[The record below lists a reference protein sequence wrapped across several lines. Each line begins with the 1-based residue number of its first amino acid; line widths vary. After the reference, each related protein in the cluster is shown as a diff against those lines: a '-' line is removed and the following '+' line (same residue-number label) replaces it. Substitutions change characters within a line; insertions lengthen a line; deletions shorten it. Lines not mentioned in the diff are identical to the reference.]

1 MTTTKHDRHRRQQE
15 KNALSARF
23 QRELERFALE
33 LSAQLGLNERDFN
46 HDLSVRVFD
55 TRLNVVGRLPFL
67 LRQIVRKPNQTQ
79 KEIIKRANVEMA
91 AHDRMSMA

>member
-23 QRELERFALE
+23 QRELERFALDV
-33 LSAQLGLNERDFN
+33 SAQPGLNGCDFK

-55 TRLNVVGRLPFL
+55 TRLNVVGRLPL
-67 LRQIVRKPNQTQ
+67 LLQQIRG
-79 KEIIKRANVEMA
+79 EIHGI
-91 AHDRMSMA
+91 